1 MRRVEF
7 IASVGSALYGF
18 PTENLRR
25 DVGEKR
31 KDDVHMADSPPPLIL
46 LNQKDIDSLRICY
59 DRLTVKIERSL
70 LDDNSLHQVRVYL
83 ISHLK

>member
-31 KDDVHMADSPPPLIL
+31 RDDVRMADSHPPLIL

-59 DRLTVKIERSL
+59 DRCRKLPRSMETL
-70 LDDNSLHQVRVYL
+70 AMGVGSCGA
-83 ISHLK
+83 